1 MSVILIVCATDEEYN
16 HLSELFRVDEK
27 EHFKCGVF
35 YSESKVYKNLYVCK
49 TGIGKVNAAL
59 SVGLM
64 SYLSVTHVF
73 NIGYAAAIGNYKVGE
88 LVRVS
93 EVVQWDFPEDL
104 FKTSDPNR
112 YQLSSSGSRLYTRD
126 KFVTKS
132 DVFNLNENALFDME
146 GYAVVKAALSTG
158 ISNISGIKD
167 IILLKIV
174 SDLPIQVLGNYDQYQ
189 ESIRSLNKDVSN
201 QILNEVL
208 SVY

>member
-27 EHFKCGVF
+27 EYFKCGVF

-73 NIGYAAAIGNYKVGE
+73 NIGYAAAIGNYKVGD
-88 LVRVS
+88 LVRIS

-104 FKTSDPNR
+104 FKASYQNR
-112 YQLSSSGSRLYTRD
+112 YQLLFSGSRLYTSD
-126 KFVTKS
+126 KFVTKA
-132 DVFNLNENALFDME
+132 DVVNLKENALFDME

-158 ISNISGIKD
+158 ISNISGIQD

-174 SDLPIQVLGNYDQYQ
+174 SDLPLEVLGNYEQYQ
-189 ESIRSLNKDVSN
+189 ENIKILNKDVSN